1 MKTVTIGPNDAGQ
14 RLDKFLQKYMPALPV
29 SMMYKYIRK
38 KRVKLNRKKA
48 APDTK
53 LWEGDV
59 LDLYISDE
67 FFANGGGTDGT
78 GGKAAEAF
86 YTLRPNLEIAYEDA
100 HILIVNKPAG
110 VVVHEDE
117 HEKRYTLIDYIKA
130 YLYQSGSYRPEEE
143 NSFAP
148 ALCNRIDRNTS
159 GLVIAAKTAE
169 ALRVMN
175 QKIRDKELSKYYLCI
190 VHGEPSPAHGT
201 IKGFLK
207 KDAGKNKVFVL
218 SRPEEGARTAITKY
232 RTLETRG
239 PLSLL
244 EVELITGRTHQIR
257 AHMASIGHPL
267 LGDGKYGTNEQN
279 KPFGAKHQALCAY
292 RLIFHFTTP
301 AYGLDY
307 LNGKTIELSQAR
319 EQLGWTLEG

>member
-1 MKTVTIGPNDAGQ
+1 MKTITIGPNDAGQ

-53 LWEGDV
+53 LLEGDV

-67 FFANGGGTDGT
+67 FFSDGGGIDGT
-78 GGKAAEAF
+78 GIGETEAF
-86 YTLRPNLEIAYEDA
+86 YTLRPKLDIAYEDGN
-100 HILIVNKPAG
+100 ILIVNKPAG
-110 VVVHEDE
+110 MVVHEDE

-130 YLYQSGSYRPEEE
+130 YLYQNGSYRPEEE

-175 QKIRDKELSKYYLCI
+175 QKIRDRELTKYYLSI
-190 VHGEPSPAHGT
+190 VHGEPSPACGT
-201 IKGFLK
+201 IKGYLR
-207 KDAGKNKVFVL
+207 KDAEKNKVFV
-218 SRPEEGARTAITKY
+218 RNKPEEGARTAITKY
-232 RTLETRG
+232 RTLESKG
-239 PLSLL
+239 SLSLL

-279 KPFGAKHQALCAY
+279 RPFGVRHQALCAY
-292 RLIFHFTTP
+292 KLAFHFTTP

-307 LNGKTIELSQAR
+307 LNGKTIELPHAW
-319 EQLGWTLEG
+319 EQVGWEPLT